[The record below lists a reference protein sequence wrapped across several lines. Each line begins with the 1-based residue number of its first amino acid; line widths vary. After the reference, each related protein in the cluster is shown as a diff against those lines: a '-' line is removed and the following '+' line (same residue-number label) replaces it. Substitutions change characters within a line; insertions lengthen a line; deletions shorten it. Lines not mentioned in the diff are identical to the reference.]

1 MNLPTRAQQLGMVLL
16 LGAVTLYVLW
26 VVAR

>member
-1 MNLPTRAQQLGMVLL
+1 MRLPTGPQQLGLVIL

-26 VVAR
+26 TVVR